1 MIINLRYKIRGIN
14 HIIFYELPS
23 YPNFYA
29 NFCNYLLDAKNK
41 KNKNN
46 QQNFSCTVLYSK
58 LVAQKLSSVVGS
70 NRAGQM
76 INSEKNVHMFMVEDK
91 HNLK

>member
-1 MIINLRYKIRGIN
+1 M
-14 HIIFYELPS
+14 
-23 YPNFYA
+23 
-29 NFCNYLLDAKNK
+29 DAKNK

-46 QQNFSCTVLYSK
+46 QQSFSCTVLYSK
-58 LVAQKLSSVVGS
+58 LDAQKLSSVVGS

-91 HNLK
+91 T

>member
-1 MIINLRYKIRGIN
+1 M
-14 HIIFYELPS
+14 
-23 YPNFYA
+23 
-29 NFCNYLLDAKNK
+29 DAKNK

-46 QQNFSCTVLYSK
+46 QQSFSCTVLYSK
-58 LVAQKLSSVVGS
+58 LHAQKLSSVVGS

-91 HNLK
+91 T